1 MDSWPMMSSPWP
13 ALTITGS
20 YLYFVLI
27 FGPWYMKYRQA
38 YNLKYTIIF
47 YNLGQVVY
55 NVSML
60 IVVLSSFYLDDD
72 IIIQKKKLHQAAWC
86 FMFIKFI
93 DLLDTVFFVLRKK
106 QSHITVLHVY
116 HHTCM
121 AVGTWAFVKY
131 TEGQQC
137 VLIGVINSAVH
148 AVMYGY
154 YLLSALGPQVQKYLW
169 WKKYITKLQ
178 MGQFIVIMGYL
189 LRMLL
194 YDNNL
199 PKIVIIGLFTN
210 TGVFL
215 ALFYDF
221 YCKSYFKPTKQVVKF
236 SN

>member
-1 MDSWPMMSSPWP
+1 
-13 ALTITGS
+13 
-20 YLYFVLI
+20 
-27 FGPWYMKYRQA
+27 
-38 YNLKYTIIF
+38 
-47 YNLGQVVY
+47 
-55 NVSML
+55 
-60 IVVLSSFYLDDD
+60 
-72 IIIQKKKLHQAAWC
+72 
-86 FMFIKFI
+86 MFIKII

-221 YCKSYFKPTKQVVKF
+221 YRKSYFKPTKQVAKF